1 MSERLGQS
9 EETNKQLVGQVNFL
23 GKTNESLMEE
33 IDDSNERMSAELA
46 TCRQGRDKAETRC
59 TVLPPV
65 CNVRDKAE
73 TRCTVLPPV
82 CHTRDKAETRC
93 TVLPP
98 VCHVRTSRDTLH
110 AARDRLSAAE
120 RQRSSAEP
128 EDTRAREISGRS
140 AEGGQ

>member
-1 MSERLGQS
+1 VSERLGQS

-46 TCRQGRDKAETRC
+46 TCRQG
-59 TVLPPV
+59 
-65 CNVRDKAE
+65 RDKAE

>member
-1 MSERLGQS
+1 MAERLGQS

-65 CNVRDKAE
+65 C
-73 TRCTVLPPV
+73 
-82 CHTRDKAETRC
+82 
-93 TVLPP
+93 
-98 VCHVRTSRDTLH
+98 HVRTSRDTLY

-120 RQRSSAEP
+120 RQRSADEP